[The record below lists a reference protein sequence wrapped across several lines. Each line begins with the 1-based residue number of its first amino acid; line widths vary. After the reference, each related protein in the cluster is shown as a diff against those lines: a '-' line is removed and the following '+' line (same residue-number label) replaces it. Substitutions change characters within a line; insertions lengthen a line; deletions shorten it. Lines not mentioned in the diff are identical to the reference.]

1 MEFKVIIAGGR
12 SFGNVILCG
21 KMQAEQDFLMLC
33 STMDTLLAKK
43 IKTHTITI
51 VSGGAQGADTLGE
64 RYAQLKGFKLIR
76 MKADWK
82 KHGRSAGFIRN
93 GDMLNVADG
102 VVCFW
107 DRRSKGTLHMINI
120 TTKANKPLRIIN
132 Y

>member
-12 SFGNVILCG
+12 SFGNVRLHG
-21 KMQAEQDFLMLC
+21 KVQAEQDFLTLC
-33 STMDTLLAKK
+33 STMDTLLVE
-43 IKTHTITI
+43 KTKTYTITI
-51 VSGGAQGADTLGE
+51 ISGGAQGADTLGE

-82 KHGRSAGFIRN
+82 KHGKPAGFIRN
-93 GDMLNVADG
+93 GDMLNIADG

-107 DRRSKGTLHMINI
+107 DRKSKGTLHMINI
-120 TTKANKPLRIIN
+120 TNKDNKPLRIIN